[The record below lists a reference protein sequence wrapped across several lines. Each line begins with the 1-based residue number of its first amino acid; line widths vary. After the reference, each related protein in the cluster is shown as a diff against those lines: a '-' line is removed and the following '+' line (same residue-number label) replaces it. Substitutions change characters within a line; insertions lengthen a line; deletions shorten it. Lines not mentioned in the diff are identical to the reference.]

1 MKMLRA
7 ASRARREVAETVISG
22 NAAPTL
28 LSARLGRVTM
38 AKIYNL
44 RAGSKVPDDIAALAA
59 RDKIPTAL
67 LSAIGGVGRVT
78 IAYFNQETRK
88 YEEHEFVEELEV
100 TSLLGN
106 VTVKD
111 GRPFVH
117 VHGTFGRRDMS
128 VVGGHVVSATVSPLL
143 ELVVTPTS
151 NRALR
156 RLDEELGLSVIYR
169 S

>member
-1 MKMLRA
+1 
-7 ASRARREVAETVISG
+7 
-22 NAAPTL
+22 
-28 LSARLGRVTM
+28 M

-44 RAGSKVPDDIAALAA
+44 KAGSRVPEDVVKLAA
-59 RDKIPTAL
+59 REKISTAL
-67 LSAIGGVGRVT
+67 LSAIGGVSELTV
-78 IAYFNQETRK
+78 AYFNQETKK
-88 YEEHEFVEELEV
+88 YEEHEYSEELEV

-111 GRPFVH
+111 GKPFVH

-128 VVGGHVVSATVSPLL
+128 VVGGHVVSMTVRPLL

-156 RLDEELGLSVIYR
+156 KLDEGLRLNVIYK